1 MKQNN
6 TIENTQYISNSIE
19 VLHTIELNI
28 PDANFLKYNFSS
40 VTTVWYI
47 DCNYSG
53 STSDLSFRYNY
64 TTADVSHHIIA
75 LVYASS
81 NSPPNVTYMTS
92 NDSTRENLNVATTPS
107 DVHLNSIT
115 DSSNSPRFSYLTVN
129 NATKSNGSLPDVQ
142 FDCLNE
148 KIINRTLN
156 ATYGLFSRKIE
167 VKGTVFV
174 LLL

>member
-6 TIENTQYISNSIE
+6 TIENTEYISNSTE
-19 VLHTIELNI
+19 VLHAIELNI

-47 DCNYSG
+47 DCSYSG

-81 NSPPNVTYMTS
+81 NSLPNVTDMTS
-92 NDSTRENLNVATTPS
+92 NNSTLENLNMATTPL
-107 DVHLNSIT
+107 DVLLNSIA
-115 DSSNSPRFSYLTVN
+115 DSSNNPRFSYLTVN
-129 NATKSNGSLPDVQ
+129 NATKSNGSLPNVQ
-142 FDCLNE
+142 FDCLNK
-148 KIINRTLN
+148 KIINTNLH

-167 VKGTVFV
+167 VKGKVFF
-174 LLL
+174 